1 MENLQNQNLACSTT
15 LANPNTEHSNT
26 SQSRFV
32 PPEGNYVQFSNLGN
46 QRTNINLEQQ
56 QQQQQMNKKGNFL

>member
-1 MENLQNQNLACSTT
+1 MEDLQNQNLVCSTT
-15 LANPNTEHSNT
+15 LPKPNTEHPNS

-32 PPEGNYVQFSNLGN
+32 LPKENYVQFSNLGN
-46 QRTNINLEQQ
+46 QRTNINLQ